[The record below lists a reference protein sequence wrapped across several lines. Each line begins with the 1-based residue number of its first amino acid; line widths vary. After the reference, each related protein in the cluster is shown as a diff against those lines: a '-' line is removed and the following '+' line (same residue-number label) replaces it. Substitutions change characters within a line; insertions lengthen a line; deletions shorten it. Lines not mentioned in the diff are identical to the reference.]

1 MKLFEELLENESDYV
16 RTDDSVIIQFGAFA
30 GLDEIH
36 ILDMRLFEELPA
48 EIGRHDGH
56 EVAMDDTH
64 GTLYSYGK
72 NAEALFKAM
81 QPILNDFDFLDGA
94 TVHLSFLKE
103 DKTVSEIDF
112 EFLVGKPGSETRP
125 KQ

>member
-1 MKLFEELLENESDYV
+1 MKLFEELPENVFDYES
-16 RTDDSVIIQFGAFA
+16 TDDSVIIEFGAFA

-36 ILDMRLFEELPA
+36 TLDMRLFEELPA

-72 NAEALFKAM
+72 NAEKLFKAM

-94 TVHLSFLKE
+94 TVHLTFLKE

-112 EFLVGKPGSETRP
+112 EFLVGEPDIEIRP